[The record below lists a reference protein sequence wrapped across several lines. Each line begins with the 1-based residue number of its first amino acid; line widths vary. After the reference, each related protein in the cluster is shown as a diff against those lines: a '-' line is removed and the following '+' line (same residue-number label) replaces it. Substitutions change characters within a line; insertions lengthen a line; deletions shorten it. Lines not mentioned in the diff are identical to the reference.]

1 MAKNTITLNEAQ
13 FRALVEECVNEVLL
27 EEGVGDGFRNAWNR
41 TKEFGQG
48 VADRAKGVGNAVTRT
63 AGNIAGAVKA
73 GKQYY
78 QGHKNI
84 IDPGATNK
92 DWMGNDRMFKTH
104 HGATEYYDK
113 NFVNTASEQARE
125 AYNMYKQY
133 DNEAKKYL
141 GIYNSITAKYKLNK
155 DGIGK
160 RSSDKEEFNYNG
172 GKEQRTMRDT
182 KFARTANK
190 MANKYG
196 TNKNR
201 NTLGLPQ
208 E

>member
-1 MAKNTITLNEAQ
+1 MTKSTITLNEAQ

-27 EEGVGDGFRNAWNR
+27 EEGFGDGLRNAWNR

-48 VADRAKGVGNAVTRT
+48 VADRAKGVSNAVTRT

-104 HGATEYYDK
+104 HGATEYYDR

-125 AYNMYKQY
+125 
-133 DNEAKKYL
+133 
-141 GIYNSITAKYKLNK
+141 AKYKLNK

>member
-27 EEGVGDGFRNAWNR
+27 DEAFGDGLRNAWNK

-48 VADRAKGVGNAVTRT
+48 AMDRVKGVGNAVART
-63 AGNIAGAVKA
+63 AGNVAGAVKA

-84 IDPGATNK
+84 LDPGATNK

-104 HGATEYYDK
+104 HGATEYYDN
-113 NFVNTASEQARE
+113 NFVNTAAEQARE
-125 AYNMYKQY
+125 AYKMYKQY

-155 DGIGK
+155 DGVGK
-160 RSSDKEEFNYNG
+160 RSSDKLEWNYKGASNTPTVG
-172 GKEQRTMRDT
+172 DK
-182 KFARTANK
+182 KFAKTAREVAK
-190 MANKYG
+190 PYG
-196 TNKNR
+196 GIHNSNP
-201 NTLGLPQ
+201 LHI
-208 E
+208 